1 MNDAVYWLWLSTS
14 PRIGP
19 RAITALLSYYG
30 SPEKMYHAP
39 VGEITRLL
47 PRNIEGAEELEKR
60 DLDAAKRLFERC
72 DNDGID
78 IVTLNEDIY
87 PERLRNIHLPP
98 AVIYVKGK
106 LPDMDSEP
114 AIAVIG
120 TRKATPYGVKMAMHM
135 GYEIAA
141 CGAAVVS
148 GLTKGIDSAAAEGAL
163 YADGRVIGVLGVP
176 HELNKSRFTDDIVLK
191 GGAIIS
197 EYAPGTKPYSSFFRA
212 RNRITSGLS
221 LGVAVI
227 EAPLHSGTC
236 LFVNEAA
243 DQGKEIFAVPGNAD
257 LPNCEGTNLLI
268 KEGAKP
274 VTNGWEIVSE
284 FASLYPGKL
293 HEVQFK
299 DVGKTIPEPVSEPPK
314 TEKKSPSGTKNSKK
328 VVDKAQE
335 AAYIDL
341 KKQLE
346 GLSPGQLKLIGA
358 MEEGSVH
365 VDTIIQRSGFA
376 PAKVLAELTL
386 LQIKGYVRQETG
398 KRFSLNF
405 KMK

>member
-1 MNDAVYWLWLSTS
+1 MNDVIYWLWLSTS

-19 RAITALLSYYG
+19 RAISSLIKYYG
-30 SPEKMYHAP
+30 SPEQMYFAP
-39 VGEITRLL
+39 LGEITRLL

-60 DLDAAKRLFERC
+60 DLDAAKRIFEKC
-72 DNDGID
+72 DNTGID
-78 IVTLNEDIY
+78 VITLNEESY

-106 LPDMDSEP
+106 LPDMDAEP

-120 TRKATPYGVKMAMHM
+120 TRKASPYGIKMGMRM
-135 GYEIAA
+135 GYEIAK
-141 CGAAVVS
+141 CGAVVIS
-148 GLTKGIDSAAAEGAL
+148 GLTVGIDSAAAEGAL
-163 YADGRVIGVLGVP
+163 MADGRVVGVLGLP
-176 HELNKSRFTDDIVLK
+176 HELDKSRFSNDVVMH
-191 GGAIIS
+191 GALIS

-221 LGVAVI
+221 LGVAVV
-227 EAPLHSGTC
+227 EAPLKSGTR

-257 LPNCEGTNLLI
+257 QPNCEGTNLLI

-284 FASLYPGKL
+284 FAALYPNKIRKAEFEMSAGVLPKSAA
-293 HEVQFK
+293 K
-299 DVGKTIPEPVSEPPK
+299 PEKEPRA
-314 TEKKSPSGTKNSKK
+314 EKCAKK
-328 VVDKAQE
+328 VVDKAPD

-341 KKQLE
+341 QKQLE
-346 GLSPGQLKLIGA
+346 SLSPGQLKIIAA
-358 MEEGSVH
+358 MEEETVH
-365 VDTIIQRSGFA
+365 VDTIIERSGLA

-398 KRFSLNF
+398 KRFTLNI

>member
-1 MNDAVYWLWLSTS
+1 MNDVIYWLWLSTS

-19 RAITALLSYYG
+19 RAITSLLKYYG
-30 SPEKMYHAP
+30 SPKEMYFAP

-60 DLDAAKRLFERC
+60 DLDEAKRIFEKC
-72 DNDGID
+72 DNTGID
-78 IVTLNEDIY
+78 VVTMNEDIY

-106 LPDMDSEP
+106 LPNIDAEP

-120 TRKATPYGVKMAMHM
+120 TRKATPYGIKMGMRM
-135 GYEIAA
+135 GYEIAK
-141 CGAAVVS
+141 CGATVIS
-148 GLTKGIDSAAAEGAL
+148 GLTMGIDSAAAEGAL
-163 YADGRVIGVLGVP
+163 LADGKVIGVLGLP
-176 HELNKSRFTDDIVLK
+176 HELDKSRFSQDVVMR
-191 GGAIIS
+191 GALVS
-197 EYAPGTKPYSSFFRA
+197 EYAPGTKPYGSFFRA

-221 LGVAVI
+221 LGIAVV
-227 EAPLHSGTC
+227 EAPLKSGTR

-257 LPNCEGTNLLI
+257 QPNCEGTNLLI

-274 VTNGWEIVSE
+274 VTNGWEVVSE
-284 FASLYPGKL
+284 FAALYPGKVRKV
-293 HEVQFK
+293 EF
-299 DVGKTIPEPVSEPPK
+299 EM
-314 TEKKSPSGTKNSKK
+314 PSGVIPKAESAPRKEPRAEKRAKK
-328 VVDKAQE
+328 VIDKAPN

-341 KKQLE
+341 QKQLE
-346 GLSPGQLKLIGA
+346 SLSPSQLKIIGA
-358 MEEGSVH
+358 MDEASIH
-365 VDTIIQRSGFA
+365 VDTIIERSGLA

-398 KRFSLNF
+398 KRFTLNI

>member
-1 MNDAVYWLWLSTS
+1 MNDVIYWLWLSTS

-19 RAITALLSYYG
+19 RAISSLIKYYG
-30 SPEKMYHAP
+30 SPEQMYFAP
-39 VGEITRLL
+39 LGEITRLL

-60 DLDAAKRLFERC
+60 DLDAAKRIFEKC
-72 DNDGID
+72 DNTGID
-78 IVTLNEDIY
+78 VITLNEDSY
-87 PERLRNIHLPP
+87 PERLRNIHIPP

-106 LPDMDSEP
+106 LPDMDAEP

-120 TRKATPYGVKMAMHM
+120 TRKASPYGIKMGMRM
-135 GYEIAA
+135 GYEIAK
-141 CGAAVVS
+141 CGAVVIS
-148 GLTKGIDSAAAEGAL
+148 GLTVGIDSAAAEGAL
-163 YADGRVIGVLGVP
+163 MADGRVVGVLGLP
-176 HELNKSRFTDDIVLK
+176 HELDKSRFSNDVVMH
-191 GGAIIS
+191 GALIS

-221 LGVAVI
+221 LGVAVV
-227 EAPLHSGTC
+227 EAPLKSGTR

-257 LPNCEGTNLLI
+257 QPNCEGTNLLI

-284 FASLYPGKL
+284 FAALYPNKIRKAEFEMSAGVLPKSAA
-293 HEVQFK
+293 K
-299 DVGKTIPEPVSEPPK
+299 PEKEPRA
-314 TEKKSPSGTKNSKK
+314 EKCAKK
-328 VVDKAQE
+328 VVDKAPD

-341 KKQLE
+341 QKQLE
-346 GLSPGQLKLIGA
+346 SLSPGQLKIIAA
-358 MEEGSVH
+358 MEEETVH
-365 VDTIIQRSGFA
+365 VDTIIERSGLA

-398 KRFSLNF
+398 KRFTLNI

>member
-1 MNDAVYWLWLSTS
+1 MNDVIYWLWLSTS

-19 RAITALLSYYG
+19 RAISSLIKYYG
-30 SPEKMYHAP
+30 SPEQMFFAP
-39 VGEITRLL
+39 LGEITRLL

-60 DLDAAKRLFERC
+60 DLDAAKRIFEKC

-78 IVTLNEDIY
+78 VITLNEPSY

-98 AVIYVKGK
+98 AVIYVKGR
-106 LPDMDSEP
+106 LPDMDAEP

-120 TRKATPYGVKMAMHM
+120 TRKASPYGIKMGMRM
-135 GYEIAA
+135 GYEIAK
-141 CGAAVVS
+141 CGAVVIS
-148 GLTKGIDSAAAEGAL
+148 GLTAGIDSAAAEGAL
-163 YADGRVIGVLGVP
+163 MADGRVVGVLGLP
-176 HELNKSRFTDDIVLK
+176 HELDKSRFSHDVVMH
-191 GGAIIS
+191 GALIS

-227 EAPLHSGTC
+227 EAPLKSGTR

-257 LPNCEGTNLLI
+257 QPNCEGTILLI

-274 VTNGWEIVSE
+274 VTNGWEVVSE
-284 FASLYPGKL
+284 FAALYPAKIRKAEFEMPSGVLPKSASKP
-293 HEVQFK
+293 QK
-299 DVGKTIPEPVSEPPK
+299 EPPA
-314 TEKKSPSGTKNSKK
+314 EKCAKK
-328 VVDKAQE
+328 VVDKAPD

-341 KKQLE
+341 QKQLE
-346 GLSPGQLKLIGA
+346 SLSPGQLKIIAA
-358 MEEGSVH
+358 MEEETVH
-365 VDTIIQRSGFA
+365 VDTIIERSGLA

-386 LQIKGYVRQETG
+386 LQIKGCVRQETG
-398 KRFSLNF
+398 KRFTLNI

>member
-1 MNDAVYWLWLSTS
+1 MNDVIYWLWLSTS

-19 RAITALLSYYG
+19 RAISSLIKYYG
-30 SPEKMYHAP
+30 SPEQMYFAP
-39 VGEITRLL
+39 LGEITRLL

-60 DLDAAKRLFERC
+60 DLDAAKRIFEKC
-72 DNDGID
+72 DNTGID
-78 IVTLNEDIY
+78 VITLNEDSY

-106 LPDMDSEP
+106 LPDMDAEP

-120 TRKATPYGVKMAMHM
+120 TRKASPYGIKMGMRL
-135 GYEIAA
+135 GYEIAK
-141 CGAAVVS
+141 CGAVVIS
-148 GLTKGIDSAAAEGAL
+148 GLTVGIDSAAAEGAL
-163 YADGRVIGVLGVP
+163 MADGRVVGVLGLP
-176 HELNKSRFTDDIVLK
+176 HELDKSRFSNDVVMH
-191 GGAIIS
+191 GALIS

-221 LGVAVI
+221 LGVAVV
-227 EAPLHSGTC
+227 EAPLKSGTR

-257 LPNCEGTNLLI
+257 QPNCEGTNLLI

-284 FASLYPGKL
+284 FAALYPNKIRKAEFEMSAGVLPKSAA
-293 HEVQFK
+293 K
-299 DVGKTIPEPVSEPPK
+299 PEKEPRA
-314 TEKKSPSGTKNSKK
+314 EKCAKK
-328 VVDKAQE
+328 VVDKAPD

-341 KKQLE
+341 QKQLE
-346 GLSPGQLKLIGA
+346 SLSPGQLKIIAA
-358 MEEGSVH
+358 MEEETVH
-365 VDTIIQRSGFA
+365 VDTIIERSGLA

-398 KRFSLNF
+398 KRFTLNI

>member
-1 MNDAVYWLWLSTS
+1 MNDVIYWLWLSTS

-19 RAITALLSYYG
+19 RAISSLLNYYG
-30 SPEKMYHAP
+30 GPEQMYFAP
-39 VGEITRLL
+39 LGEITRLL

-60 DLDAAKRLFERC
+60 DLDAAKKIFESC

-78 IVTLNEDIY
+78 IITLNEEAY

-98 AVIYVKGK
+98 AVIYVKGR
-106 LPDMDSEP
+106 LPDIDAEP

-120 TRKATPYGVKMAMHM
+120 TRKATPYGVKMGMRL
-135 GYEIAA
+135 GYEIAK
-141 CGAAVVS
+141 CGATLIS
-148 GLTKGIDSAAAEGAL
+148 GLTVGIDSAAAEGAL
-163 YADGRVIGVLGVP
+163 MADGRVIGVLGLP
-176 HELNKSRFTDDIVLK
+176 HELDKSRFSRDVVMH
-191 GGAIIS
+191 GALIS

-221 LGVAVI
+221 LGVAVV
-227 EAPLHSGTC
+227 EAPLRSGTR

-243 DQGKEIFAVPGNAD
+243 EQGKEIFAVPGNAD
-257 LPNCEGTNLLI
+257 QPNCEGTNLLI

-274 VTNGWEIVSE
+274 VTNGWEVVNE
-284 FASLYPGKL
+284 FAALYPDKIRKAEFDMPAGA
-293 HEVQFK
+293 
-299 DVGKTIPEPVSEPPK
+299 IPKSGVKPQKEPRA
-314 TEKKSPSGTKNSKK
+314 EKRAKK
-328 VVDKAQE
+328 VVDKAPD

-341 KKQLE
+341 QKQLE
-346 GLSPGQLKLIGA
+346 SLSPGQLKIIGA
-358 MEEGSVH
+358 MEEQSVH
-365 VDTIIQRSGFA
+365 VDTIIERSGIA

-398 KRFSLNF
+398 KRFTLNI

>member
-1 MNDAVYWLWLSTS
+1 MNDVIYWLWLSTS

-19 RAITALLSYYG
+19 RAISSLIKYYG
-30 SPEKMYHAP
+30 SPEQMYFAP

-60 DLDAAKRLFERC
+60 DLDAAKRIFEKC
-72 DNDGID
+72 DNTGID
-78 IVTLNEDIY
+78 VITLNEDSY

-106 LPDMDSEP
+106 LPDMDAEP

-120 TRKATPYGVKMAMHM
+120 TRKASPYGIKMGMRM
-135 GYEIAA
+135 GYEIAK
-141 CGAAVVS
+141 CGAVVIS
-148 GLTKGIDSAAAEGAL
+148 GLTVGIDSAAAEGAL
-163 YADGRVIGVLGVP
+163 MADGRVVGVLGLP
-176 HELNKSRFTDDIVLK
+176 HELDKSRFSGDVVMH
-191 GGAIIS
+191 GALIS

-221 LGVAVI
+221 LGVAVV
-227 EAPLHSGTC
+227 EAPLRSGTR

-284 FASLYPGKL
+284 FASLYPDKIRKAEFEMSGG
-293 HEVQFK
+293 V
-299 DVGKTIPEPVSEPPK
+299 IPKPSAKPKKEPRA
-314 TEKKSPSGTKNSKK
+314 EKCAKK
-328 VVDKAQE
+328 VIDKAPD

-341 KKQLE
+341 QKQLE
-346 GLSPGQLKLIGA
+346 SLSPGQLKIIGA
-358 MEEGSVH
+358 MEEEAVH
-365 VDTIIQRSGFA
+365 VDTIIERSGLA

-398 KRFSLNF
+398 KRFTLNI

>member
-1 MNDAVYWLWLSTS
+1 MNDVIYWLWLSTS

-19 RAITALLSYYG
+19 RAISSLLNYYG
-30 SPEKMYHAP
+30 GPEQMYFAP
-39 VGEITRLL
+39 LGEITRLL

-60 DLDAAKRLFERC
+60 DLDAAKKIFERC

-78 IVTLNEDIY
+78 VITLNEETY

-106 LPDMDSEP
+106 LPDMDAEP

-120 TRKATPYGVKMAMHM
+120 TRKATPYGVKMGMRL
-135 GYEIAA
+135 GYEIAK
-141 CGAAVVS
+141 CGAMVIS
-148 GLTKGIDSAAAEGAL
+148 GLTMGIDSAAAEGAL
-163 YADGRVIGVLGVP
+163 MADGRVIGVLGLP
-176 HELNKSRFTDDIVLK
+176 HELDKSRFSQDVVMH
-191 GGAIIS
+191 GALIS

-221 LGVAVI
+221 LGVAVV
-227 EAPLHSGTC
+227 EAPLRSGTR

-243 DQGKEIFAVPGNAD
+243 EQGKEIFAVPGNAD
-257 LPNCEGTNLLI
+257 QPNCEGTNLLI

-274 VTNGWEIVSE
+274 VTNGWEVVNE
-284 FASLYPGKL
+284 FAALYPDKIRKAEFDLPAG
-293 HEVQFK
+293 
-299 DVGKTIPEPVSEPPK
+299 TIPKTGVKPQKEPRA
-314 TEKKSPSGTKNSKK
+314 EKRAKK
-328 VVDKAQE
+328 VVDKAPA

-341 KKQLE
+341 QKQLE
-346 GLSPGQLKLIGA
+346 SLSPSQLKIIGA
-358 MEEGSVH
+358 MEEQSVH
-365 VDTIIQRSGFA
+365 VDTIIERSGVA
-376 PAKVLAELTL
+376 PARVLAELTL

-398 KRFSLNF
+398 KRFSLNI